1 MICAQWMRYSE
12 AFFRLKDSE
21 WPWWAVPFNQPLYH
35 FLRATRLLPT
45 PQLLESSNSAGTCFF
60 FPKIWSLIIEG
71 ARSVLTQVLP
81 NKKFDEQLLPCKV
94 QHQHLVQ
101 VHLVAADH
109 SCSAWRIW
117 GSEKNTHTHTC
128 TIFWAPEKL
137 WNFLRGIGLP
147 HFCWADDLFMVLYS
161 EFHGIPA
168 GWVGDDRSNLVKQ
181 TFWTSNDHASSG
193 TVRELQV
200 SIAEGQTQQGVVEEG
215 QWKHPRGP
223 ANIPRK
229 KDLQKP
235 LSPRQSQTQL
245 RCHHCKWQWRNI
257 MEHHLLQRR
266 CFVF

>member
-1 MICAQWMRYSE
+1 MNNSSLARCSTSTWCRCT
-12 AFFRLKDSE
+12 
-21 WPWWAVPFNQPLYH
+21 WWQRITVAWHDKF
-35 FLRATRLLPT
+35 
-45 PQLLESSNSAGTCFF
+45 GD
-60 FPKIWSLIIEG
+60 PK
-71 ARSVLTQVLP
+71 
-81 NKKFDEQLLPCKV
+81 K
-94 QHQHLVQ
+94 
-101 VHLVAADH
+101 
-109 SCSAWRIW
+109 
-117 GSEKNTHTHTC
+117 THTL
-128 TIFWAPEKL
+128 FWAPEKL
-137 WNFLRGIGLP
+137 WNFLCGIGLP
-147 HFCWADDLFMVLYS
+147 HFCWADDLLTVLYL

-168 GWVGDDRSNLVKQ
+168 SWVGDDRSNLDKQ

-229 KDLQKP
+229 NYLQKP

-266 CFVF
+266 CFVFWPCWKSKLHINMCLENTVFVSRLMCSAL